1 MPESLMDAAIARLA
15 RGDNLDGQT
24 MAGAMREMMTG
35 AAGAE
40 QARAFLVALRDKGE
54 TVTEIAAA
62 ARTLMQF
69 AVPVSVAAENLVDTC
84 GTGGDGA
91 GTFNI
96 STGAALAAAG
106 AGATV
111 AKHGNRSVSS
121 QSGSADVLEAAG
133 VRLELGAEQ
142 AAECIRQTG
151 IGFLFAPC
159 FHPAMKQV
167 APVRKA
173 IGTRTLFNLLGP
185 LLNPAA
191 APCRVIGVF
200 DARWLEP
207 MAETAAATGVRRVM
221 TVHSEDGLDEIS
233 TAAPTQV
240 FEQTE
245 NGGGRRTLT
254 PADFNCDSA
263 PAGALRVS
271 SPEDSLKML
280 RAVLA
285 GEPGAAADA
294 VAVNAGAALYIAGLA
309 GGLREGADMARRALR
324 DGRGAAKLDALV
336 KASNRRARPTD
347 G

>member
-1 MPESLMDAAIARLA
+1 MDAAIGRLA
-15 RGDNLDGQT
+15 RGDDLDGET
-24 MAGAMREMMTG
+24 MAGAMRALMTG
-35 AAGAE
+35 RADAA

-69 AVPVSVAAENLVDTC
+69 AVPVTTTAKNLVDTC

-133 VRLELGAEQ
+133 VKLELNADQ
-142 AAECIRQTG
+142 AAECIERAG

-159 FHPAMKQV
+159 FHPAMKHV

-173 IGTRTLFNLLGP
+173 IGTRTIFNLLGP
-185 LLNPAA
+185 LLNPAG

-200 DARWLEP
+200 DGKWLEP

-233 TAAPTQV
+233 TAAPTRV
-240 FEQTE
+240 FEWIE
-245 NGGGRRTLT
+245 GAGRHRTLM
-254 PADFNCDSA
+254 PADFGCLDA
-263 PAGALRVS
+263 PADALRVS
-271 SPEDSLKML
+271 SVAASLGKL

-285 GEPGAAADA
+285 GEESAAADA
-294 VAVNAGAALYIAGLA
+294 VAINAGAALYIAGHA
-309 GGLREGADMARRALR
+309 SDPRQGADKARRALR
-324 DGRGAAKLDALV
+324 DGAAAAKLDALIET
-336 KASNRRARPTD
+336 SNRLSRRTD
-347 G
+347 A